1 MLCQVKLPLTISIE
15 KINTNLEYVD
25 NKRKT
30 MKNKIYIVA
39 SSLLT
44 LVFTILAIMDFSNA
58 SNFIKDIVAVL
69 IFATLTFLLRSD
81 QYDKDTLNS
90 ADEQK
95 NFLEM
100 KSSKNTVIFI
110 KYISFILF
118 TIFIIAYMMLNNNL
132 VLGIIAIT
140 SLFYWNI
147 VNIVE
152 IINGILLAKKS

>member
-1 MLCQVKLPLTISIE
+1 MGHWIIWG
-15 KINTNLEYVD
+15 
-25 NKRKT
+25 KT

-44 LVFTILAIMDFSNA
+44 LAFTILSIIDFSNA
-58 SNFIKDIVAVL
+58 YNFIKDIVAVF
-69 IFATLTFLLRSD
+69 IFATLTFLLKSD
-81 QYDKDTLNS
+81 QHDKSALNS
-90 ADEQK
+90 SDEQK

-118 TIFIIAYMMLNNNL
+118 IIFIIAYMMLNNNL

-147 VNIVE
+147 INIVE
-152 IINGILLAKKS
+152 IINGILLATK